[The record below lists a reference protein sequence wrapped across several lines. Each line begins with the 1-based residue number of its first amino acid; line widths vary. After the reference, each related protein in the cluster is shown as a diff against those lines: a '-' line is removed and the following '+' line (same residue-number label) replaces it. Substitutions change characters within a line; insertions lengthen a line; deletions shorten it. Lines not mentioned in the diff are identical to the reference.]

1 MARRLQGKTRQSN
14 LPNSEIV
21 WLNKKMNLLQGEWIN
36 MKHVDF
42 WQYVYYILEL
52 ATRKPSYDHQKY
64 LYIIFLT

>member
-1 MARRLQGKTRQSN
+1 
-14 LPNSEIV
+14 
-21 WLNKKMNLLQGEWIN
+21 MNLLQGEWIN